1 MYRQLQVKGSQVMAR
16 FLGLLLL
23 AAAITMQTQTLVW
36 SRAVDCHVPD
46 AIADDGLDDSAAI
59 KQALDTQGCADLGA
73 GVYDVFTPNP
83 RNPAQRY
90 DMVSIGTG
98 QSLRGVGAATRL
110 RFSGDAGRSD
120 WHGVGLV
127 GNDALL
133 ADLTLDTS
141 ALVNT
146 DEQTHAVHVTG
157 PALHVTIRGVW
168 FYHPQRGGTETPLGG
183 GDCIKVVSYET
194 RTSSA

>member
-1 MYRQLQVKGSQVMAR
+1 MNR
-16 FLGLLLL
+16 FLCILFLSV
-23 AAAITMQTQTLVW
+23 AITTQTQTLVW
-36 SRAVDCHVPD
+36 PLAVDCHVPD

-59 KQALDTQGCADLGA
+59 KKALDTEGCADLGA

-83 RNPAQRY
+83 RNPAQRF

-98 QSLRGVGAATRL
+98 QSLRGIGAATRP

-146 DEQTHAVHVTG
+146 EEQMHAVHVKG
-157 PALHVTIRGVW
+157 PALHMTIRGVW
-168 FYHPQRGGTETPLGG
+168 FYHPRPCPRLPNG
-183 GDCIKVVSYET
+183 CV
-194 RTSSA
+194 